1 MATAGRK
8 PRGVVR
14 ESAAACAAAP
24 PLIAL
29 EGVNV
34 ELNGRRVLNDIT
46 WALEHGQHWAV
57 VGPNGAGKSTFL
69 RLIRGEIWPAANG
82 GGIRRYGFGGE
93 VTESPIG
100 VKQKVALVSAE
111 QQTRYMRTE
120 WRMKAWQ
127 IVFTGLFDS
136 DLMYHHPSEPQLAQV
151 RATMHELGIDAL
163 WDADFHKLS
172 QGQLRKVLIAR
183 ALVCKPPVLICDEI
197 GVGLDTRARHGLL
210 SAIARVAEDGTQILM
225 TSHRREELLPII
237 EHTLEIKNGKVVPS
251 AEPRVHVAQA
261 QPQGNETPTQRSG
274 LGTRDSSLSTRD
286 FLLDIRNASV
296 ALDEGGTVVLHDVT
310 WRMNE
315 GEHWMIVGDNGAGK
329 TTLLK
334 LILGELWPAEGG
346 SIDRF
351 DARGFNDVWEIK
363 RRIGFVSHDL
373 QARYHHDVTARQA
386 VGTGFSASVGWLT
399 SLTPEQEARVDDVL
413 SELGLTE
420 LAERSLQHMSYGQVR
435 KVLVARALVHRP
447 KLLILDEVFDGL
459 DAQYRA
465 ELQALFQRLSET
477 TGIILVS
484 HHDGDVLPCITHRLK
499 IAGGRV
505 EL

>member
-1 MATAGRK
+1 MASAGRK
-8 PRGVVR
+8 TRGARRDSVAA
-14 ESAAACAAAP
+14 SAAQI

-34 ELNGRRVLNDIT
+34 ELNGRRVLHDIT
-46 WALEHGQHWAV
+46 WRLERGQHWAV
-57 VGPNGAGKSTFL
+57 LGPNGAGKSTFL
-69 RLIRGEIWPAANG
+69 RLIRGEIWPAANDG
-82 GGIRRYGFGGE
+82 GTRRYGFDGE

-120 WRMKAWQ
+120 WHMKAWQ
-127 IVFTGLFDS
+127 VVFTGLFDS
-136 DLMYHHPSEPQLAQV
+136 ELVYHHPTDAQLAQV
-151 RATMHELGIDAL
+151 RAAMHELGIDAH

-183 ALVCKPPVLICDEI
+183 ALVRKPPVLICDEI

-210 SAIARVAEDGTQILM
+210 SAIERVASDGTQILM
-225 TSHRREELLPII
+225 TSHRREELLSVIDNR
-237 EHTLEIKNGKVVPS
+237 LELKDGRVAGSPESRVPNPDKVQAKHSAPNTPDPAPS
-251 AEPRVHVAQA
+251 
-261 QPQGNETPTQRSG
+261 TPP
-274 LGTRDSSLSTRD
+274 
-286 FLLDIRNASV
+286 FLLDIHNASV
-296 ALDEGGTVVLHDVT
+296 ALDEGGAVVLHNVT

-315 GEHWMIVGDNGAGK
+315 GEHWMLVGDNGAGK

-334 LILGELWPAEGG
+334 LILGELWPAAGG

-351 DARGFNDVWEIK
+351 GVRGFKDVWEIK

-373 QARYHHDVTARQA
+373 QARYHHDITARQA
-386 VGTGFSASVGWLT
+386 VGTGFSASVGWLST
-399 SLTPEQEARVDDVL
+399 LTPEQETRVDEVL
-413 SELGLTE
+413 AELGLAE
-420 LAERSLQHMSYGQVR
+420 LADRSLQRMSYGQAR

-459 DAQYRA
+459 DAQFRA
-465 ELQALFQRLSET
+465 DLRAIFQRLSET

-484 HHDGDVLPCITHRLK
+484 HHEGDRLPCITHQLK
-499 IAGGRV
+499 IEGGRV

>member
-1 MATAGRK
+1 M
-8 PRGVVR
+8 
-14 ESAAACAAAP
+14 AP

-29 EGVNV
+29 QNVNV
-34 ELNGRRVLNDIT
+34 ELNGRRVLHDIS
-46 WALEHGQHWAV
+46 WSLESGQHWAV
-57 VGPNGAGKSTFL
+57 LGPNGAGKSTFL
-69 RLIRGEIWPAANG
+69 RLIRGEIWPAAHNG
-82 GGIRRYGFGGE
+82 GTRRYGFGGE

-100 VKQKVALVSAE
+100 IKHKVALVSAE

-120 WRMKAWQ
+120 WHMKAWQ
-127 IVFTGLFDS
+127 VVFTGLFDS
-136 DLMYHHPSEPQLAQV
+136 ELMYHHPTDAQLEQV
-151 RATMHELGIDAL
+151 RAAMSELGIDAH

-183 ALVCKPPVLICDEI
+183 ALVRKPPVLICDEI
-197 GVGLDTRARHGLL
+197 GVGLDTHARHSLL
-210 SAIARVAEDGTQILM
+210 AAIERVACDGTQILM
-225 TSHRREELLPII
+225 TSHRREELLGVIDNR
-237 EHTLEIKNGKVVPS
+237 LELRDGRQVLSAGSEVLSKPVQQHKQEPS
-251 AEPRVHVAQA
+251 AQHLA
-261 QPQGNETPTQRSG
+261 
-274 LGTRDSSLSTRD
+274 LSTQH

-296 ALDEGGTVVLHDVT
+296 ALDEGGTVVLRDVT
-310 WRMNE
+310 WRMDE

-351 DARGFNDVWEIK
+351 GVRGFKDVWEIK
-363 RRIGFVSHDL
+363 RQIGFVSHDL

-399 SLTPEQEARVDDVL
+399 TLSAEQEARVDEVL
-413 SELGLTE
+413 TEMGLTE
-420 LAERSLQHMSYGQVR
+420 LADRSLQRMSYGQAR

-459 DAQYRA
+459 DAQFRA
-465 ELQALFQRLSET
+465 DLQAIFQRLSKT

-484 HHDGDVLPCITHRLK
+484 HHEGDRLPCITHRMK
-499 IAGGRV
+499 IENGRV